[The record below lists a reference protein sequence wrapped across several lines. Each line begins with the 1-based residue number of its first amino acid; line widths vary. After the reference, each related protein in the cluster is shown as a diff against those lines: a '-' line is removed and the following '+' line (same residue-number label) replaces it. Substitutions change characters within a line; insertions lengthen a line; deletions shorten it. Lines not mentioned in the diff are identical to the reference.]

1 MRELVPVGDES
12 EHKLCIQDIKR
23 RMAEISLIPR
33 VLMALKER
41 MLGTQTR
48 HTDNKFVK
56 LIMQ

>member
-33 VLMALKER
+33 VLMALRRNGCWELKPD
-41 MLGTQTR
+41 TR
-48 HTDNKFVK
+48 IAR
-56 LIMQ
+56 L